1 MIGVLTRLRKHSVA
15 VIGDIRAMSHP
26 VMVDPCERSALRFF
40 LWEDDDMSRPPTAY
54 QLTVHCFGLTSS
66 PSVAG
71 FALRRTAEENRS
83 NSTPE
88 AVQTA
93 ERNMYVD
100 DLLKS
105 VPDSD
110 SAITHINDVVSL
122 LKSGGSN

>member
-1 MIGVLTRLRKHSVA
+1 M
-15 VIGDIRAMSHP
+15 
-26 VMVDPCERSALRFF
+26 
-40 LWEDDDMSRPPTAY
+40 
-54 QLTVHCFGLTSS
+54 HCFGLTSS

-83 NSTPE
+83 NSTAK

-110 SAITHINDVVSL
+110 SAITHISDIVSL
-122 LKSGGSN
+122 LKGGGSN

>member
-1 MIGVLTRLRKHSVA
+1 
-15 VIGDIRAMSHP
+15 
-26 VMVDPCERSALRFF
+26 
-40 LWEDDDMSRPPTAY
+40 MSRPPTAY
-54 QLTVHCFGLTSS
+54 QLAVHCFGLTSS

-71 FALRRTAEENRS
+71 FAPRKTAEENRS

-122 LKSGGSN
+122 LKGGEFELRKFSSNYAKVLEALPSDLLAPHLSEVDLHNDELPGHKTLGIV